1 MHSRWRLATV
11 FARSEK
17 VCVALGCTQVVLFLA
32 VLTSG
37 CGQNTGGRLGVSGT
51 VRFQGAPLQSGTIE
65 FASADAKQLTG
76 STITDGKYSVPAA
89 QGLPPGKYTVR
100 ISATQ
105 DEGAAPTGPPGP
117 ESMTQQAKSLIPPQY
132 NVDSTLT
139 AEVTQGGNNVFD
151 FDLK

>member
-1 MHSRWRLATV
+1 MDFCWRSADIGT
-11 FARSEK
+11 RSEW
-17 VCVALGCTQVVLFLA
+17 VCRSFCRSTVVL
-32 VLTSG
+32 VLVVLISG
-37 CGQNTGGRLGVSGT
+37 CGQSTGDRLGLSGT

-76 STITDGKYSVPAA
+76 STIKDGKYSVPAA

-100 ISATQ
+100 ISASQ
-105 DEGAAPTGPPGP
+105 EEGATPTGPPGP

-139 AEVTQGGNNVFD
+139 AEVTEGGDNVFD

>member
-1 MHSRWRLATV
+1 MRFRWRLADV
-11 FARSEK
+11 FAQFPW
-17 VCVALGCTQVVLFLA
+17 VCKSLCGWSAVLLAVVL
-32 VLTSG
+32 SG
-37 CGQNTGGRLGVSGT
+37 CGQDTGGRLAISGT
-51 VRFQGAPLQSGTIE
+51 VRFQGVPLKSGTIE
-65 FASADAKQLTG
+65 FASADAKQLSG

-132 NVDSTLT
+132 NVDSKLT